1 MNAGATGA
9 SSDSGQITG
18 SAGGSRQSAGPLQ
31 TVAAIAC
38 SLSALACFV
47 LLLAAVVRLAISG
60 GADVDVHWVV
70 SSHAASN
77 ARRPPVAASEPRIRG
92 QIIAPA
98 EADSLLASV
107 PTALSGFGSALDDPA
122 LDQRSASGP
131 PATAGSP
138 TGDVGRANRWQVL
151 FSEGLTEL
159 RYAQQL
165 DALGIELGVLN
176 ADGQIQYVSE
186 LTLSMPT
193 VRTGPASAESRL
205 YLTWSRGDLIETD
218 RSLMAKAG
226 IDVGD
231 RVVLHFCSAES
242 EKQLAE
248 SEQSFADKQP
258 NQIVQTRFV
267 IKPWLGG
274 YRFVVLDQA
283 LHE

>member
-1 MNAGATGA
+1 
-9 SSDSGQITG
+9 
-18 SAGGSRQSAGPLQ
+18 
-31 TVAAIAC
+31 V
-38 SLSALACFV
+38 ACFA
-47 LLLAAVVRLAISG
+47 LLLTAVLRLAIPG
-60 GADVDVHWVV
+60 GANVDAHWVALPDAG
-70 SSHAASN
+70 SK
-77 ARRPPVAASEPRIRG
+77 ARKPLGAASEPELRG
-92 QIIAPA
+92 QIVAPA
-98 EADSLLASV
+98 DVDLLLASV
-107 PTALSGFGSALDDPA
+107 PSVFSSYGEVLDDPA
-122 LDQRSASGP
+122 LDQRDTSGATTGVGPASGD
-131 PATAGSP
+131 TA
-138 TGDVGRANRWQVL
+138 RANRWQIL
-151 FSEGLTEL
+151 FATGLTEL

-176 ADGQIQYVSE
+176 PDGQIQYVSE
-186 LTLSMPT
+186 LTLATPT

-231 RVVLHFCSAES
+231 RIVLHFCSAES
-242 EKQLAE
+242 EQQLAE
-248 SEQSFADKQP
+248 SERSFADKQP